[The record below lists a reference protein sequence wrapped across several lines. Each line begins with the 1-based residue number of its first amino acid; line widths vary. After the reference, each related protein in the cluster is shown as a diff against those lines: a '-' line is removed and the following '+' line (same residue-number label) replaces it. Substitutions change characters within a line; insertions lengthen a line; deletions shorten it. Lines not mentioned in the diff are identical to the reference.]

1 MRPPTG
7 HFKKHLEEVCPNHM
21 YPISHR
27 FKDYGMMTSFM
38 TSGSL
43 TWGIELDEGLDGGH
57 TMPFPKENAIMRVYE
72 GCPVPR
78 RCRVSTLS
86 PWAPWGGGRDVMGHV
101 FHYPS
106 KYICIYIY

>member
-1 MRPPTG
+1 VRQISTNARSDKRLMRPPTG

-43 TWGIELDEGLDGGH
+43 TWGIELDEGLDGG
-57 TMPFPKENAIMRVYE
+57 PYDAISQGKCHHE
-72 GCPVPR
+72 GLR
-78 RCRVSTLS
+78 GMSR
-86 PWAPWGGGRDVMGHV
+86 A
-101 FHYPS
+101 
-106 KYICIYIY
+106 

>member
-1 MRPPTG
+1 
-7 HFKKHLEEVCPNHM
+7 
-21 YPISHR
+21 
-27 FKDYGMMTSFM
+27 MMTSFM

-86 PWAPWGGGRDVMGHV
+86 PWAPRGGGQGCNGTC
-101 FHYPS
+101 FPLS
-106 KYICIYIY
+106 